1 MMKKFLVAGAVSML
15 LASSTAMAGQLDA
28 YKNMLANKQCT
39 IKYEYIYQDERDKFV
54 TDINRYVMKYM
65 AKSDTEEKPNFA
77 GVIVLSGDNSYTE
90 RELGP
95 NHYCEIK
102 KDGYVYPFKRFE
114 TDKGIKYQGNKEEQH
129 GILAFGAPSDNKVE
143 AHPVNDLR
151 ELRYGNEYGGGE
163 IATMLD
169 VIHKD
174 ETALRP
180 GKVYWLAASGSLSSG
195 LTYEDY
201 QWAGANGDVD
211 LIRYYFNQ
219 GALTKIASV
228 HYVKKSDGS
237 VSGKHYVVNIKE
249 FSSVPDENYLKLPEA
264 LKDVTKYDK
273 EGK

>member
-1 MMKKFLVAGAVSML
+1 MMKKILVVSAVSML

-54 TDINRYVMKYM
+54 TDINRYVMKYT
-65 AKSDTEEKPNFA
+65 AKLEAEQKPNFA
-77 GVIVLSGDNSYTE
+77 GVIILSGDNSYTE

-95 NHYCEIK
+95 IHYCEIK
-102 KDGYVYPFKRFE
+102 KDGYVYPFKRSE
-114 TDKGIKYQGNKEEQH
+114 TDKGVKYTGNSFHASMFNWDMSQ
-129 GILAFGAPSDNKVE
+129 NKVE

-174 ETALRP
+174 ETPLRP